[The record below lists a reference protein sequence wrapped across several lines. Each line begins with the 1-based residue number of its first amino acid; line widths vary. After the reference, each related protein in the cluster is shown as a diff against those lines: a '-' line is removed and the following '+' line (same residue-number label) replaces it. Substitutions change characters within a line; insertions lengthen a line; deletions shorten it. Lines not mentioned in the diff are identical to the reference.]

1 MPKRSDIASV
11 LVLGSGPI
19 QIGQACEF
27 DYSGTQALKALREEG
42 IRTILLNSNP
52 ASIMTDPKRADAT
65 YIEPL
70 TLAVLEKILEREK
83 PDAILPTVGG
93 QTALNLALQAAK
105 TGLLARCG
113 VVLIGAQVEAIERGE
128 DRAQFK
134 HLMEELGL
142 ETCRG
147 GFAHSLDEGR
157 ALVATTGFPAILRPS
172 FTLGGSGGGI
182 AYNIE
187 EFETILR
194 GGLDLSPIRQV
205 LVEESILGWKEF
217 ELEVVRDLDDNVV
230 IICAIENI
238 DPMGI
243 HTGDSITVAPALTLT
258 DPEYQR
264 MREAAKA
271 VIRGVGV
278 ETGGSNVQFALQQ
291 ETGRLI
297 VVEMNPRVSRSSAL
311 ASKATGFPIAWVAT
325 KLALGYRLWEL
336 PNVITGKTK
345 AAFEPVFDYVV
356 VKVPRFTFEKFPQA
370 SPVLG
375 TQMKSVGEAMA
386 IGRSFQE
393 ALQKALRSLEAGHD
407 GLAGVLE
414 GKLDLTRL
422 REHLLTP
429 GPERVFWLYHALKA
443 GHTVETLA
451 RLTGISPWFLREM
464 EEIVILE
471 GRLRGFSLER
481 LPEELLE
488 RAKRAG
494 FSDGQIAG
502 FCGTREGEVARRR
515 ESFGLRPAT
524 KRVDT
529 CAGEFEAET
538 PYLYQTWETASS
550 EGGAQDVCSEAP
562 PSGRPKA
569 IVLGSGPNRIGQGVE
584 FDCCCVQAVEAIR
597 ASGVEAI
604 LVNCNPETVS
614 TDFDTADRLYFE
626 PLTFEHVKAI
636 VDREAG
642 AGAEGYG
649 AKLRPKGEAQEG
661 PRKTGNGKLLGV
673 FTQFGGQ
680 TPLKLAG
687 ELEAAGIPLLGT
699 PHRTILD
706 AEDRDRFGQVLLRLG
721 IPAAEWGMAASL
733 DQAREIAHRLGFPVM
748 VRPSFVLGG
757 RAMAV
762 VFDDAGLEKYVR
774 EAAAVDATKPVLL
787 DRYLDGAQELDVD
800 LVCDGRD
807 TAICGVLAHIEEAG
821 VHSGDSYAVFP
832 PLGIEEGL
840 LETVKAQSRRMALE
854 LGVRGLL
861 NLQWALKDGVAYCLE
876 ANPRASRTV
885 PFISKATGIDWA
897 GVAARI
903 GLGQSLWAQ
912 GVTDGVALA
921 VAVKGV
927 VFPFAKFPGVDPVL
941 GPEMKST
948 GEVMGFGQTFGEATA
963 KALLA
968 AGIPLPLHG
977 TVFLSV
983 ADADKVRLP
992 ELAGRLLGL
1001 GFGLCATEGT
1011 ARHLETTLGL
1021 KVRRINK
1028 VTEGRPHAVD
1038 LLKNSEIQ
1046 WVINTPKGREA
1057 YEDKGAIR
1065 REALR
1070 LGIPC
1075 LTNLNAALAACEA
1088 VETLRGEVRVRSLQ
1102 ELGTRPINL

>member
-1 MPKRSDIASV
+1 MPKRSDIHSV

-42 IRTILLNSNP
+42 VRTILLNSNP

-70 TLAVLEKILEREK
+70 TLPVLEKILEREK

-105 TGLLARCG
+105 TGLLARHD
-113 VVLIGAQVEAIERGE
+113 VTLIGAQVEAIERGE

-134 HLMEELGL
+134 QLMDELGL

-147 GFAHSLDEGR
+147 GFAHNLEEGH
-157 ALVATTGFPAILRPS
+157 AIVATTGFPAILRPS

-194 GGLDLSPIRQV
+194 RGLDLSPIRQV

-230 IICAIENI
+230 IICAIENL

-271 VIRGVGV
+271 IIRGVGV
-278 ETGGSNVQFALQQ
+278 ETGGSNVQFALHQ

-345 AAFEPVFDYVV
+345 AAFEPVLDYVV

-370 SPVLG
+370 EAVLG

-407 GLAGVLE
+407 GLAGALE
-414 GKLDLTRL
+414 GKLDLSRL

-429 GPERVFWLYHALKA
+429 GPERVFWLYHALKG
-443 GHTVETLA
+443 GHTVENLA
-451 RLTGISPWFLREM
+451 RLTGISPWFLREL
-464 EEIVILE
+464 EAILILE
-471 GRLRGFSLER
+471 GRLRGFDLNQ
-481 LPEELLE
+481 LPKELLE
-488 RAKRAG
+488 TAKRAG
-494 FSDGQIAG
+494 FSDGQIAT
-502 FCGTREGEVARRR
+502 FCGAREAEVARRR
-515 ESFGLRPAT
+515 EGLGLRSVA

-538 PYLYQTWETASS
+538 PYLYQTWE
-550 EGGAQDVCSEAP
+550 ERSEAP
-562 PSGRPKA
+562 PTARPKA

-597 ASGVEAI
+597 ASGIEAI

-636 VDREAG
+636 VDREA
-642 AGAEGYG
+642 A
-649 AKLRPKGEAQEG
+649 
-661 PRKTGNGKLLGV
+661 NGTLLGV

-687 ELEAAGIPLLGT
+687 DLEAAGVPLLGT

-706 AEDRDRFGQVLLRLG
+706 AEDRNRFGQVLSRLG
-721 IPAAEWGMAASL
+721 IPAAEWGMAASHEE
-733 DQAREIAHRLGFPVM
+733 ARAVAHRIGYPVM

-762 VFDDAGLEKYVR
+762 VFDDAGLEKYVH

-800 LVCDGRD
+800 LVCDGREA
-807 TAICGVLAHIEEAG
+807 AICGVMAHIEEAG

-832 PLGIEEGL
+832 PLGVDPEL
-840 LETVKAQSRRMALE
+840 LEIVKSHSRRMALD
-854 LGVRGLL
+854 LGVQGLM
-861 NLQWALKDGVAYCLE
+861 NLQWALKECVAYCLE

-885 PFISKATGIDWA
+885 PFISKATGVDWA

-903 GLGQSLWAQ
+903 GLGQSLSDQ
-912 GVTDGVALA
+912 SISDGTALA

-948 GEVMGFGQTFGEATA
+948 GEVMGLGESFGEAAA

-983 ADADKVRLP
+983 APADKPRLP
-992 ELAGRLLGL
+992 ELAQRLLRL

-1011 ARHLETTLGL
+1011 AHHLEATLGL
-1021 KVRRINK
+1021 RVRRINK

-1038 LLKNSEIQ
+1038 LLKNGEIQ
-1046 WVINTPKGREA
+1046 WVINTPQGREA

-1070 LGIPC
+1070 LGVPC
-1075 LTNLNAALAACEA
+1075 ITNLNAALAACEA

-1102 ELGTRPINL
+1102 ELSWHP

>member
-1 MPKRSDIASV
+1 MPKRSDIHSV

-42 IRTILLNSNP
+42 IRTILMNSNP
-52 ASIMTDPKRADAT
+52 ASIMTDPERADAT

-70 TLAVLEKILEREK
+70 TLRVLEKVVEREK

-93 QTALNLALQAAK
+93 QTALNLAMAAHK
-105 TGLLARCG
+105 SGLLERTG
-113 VVLIGAQVEAIERGE
+113 VRLIGAQPEAIERGE
-128 DRAQFK
+128 DREIFK
-134 HLMEELGL
+134 KLMDEIGL

-147 GFAHSLDEGR
+147 GFAHNLAEAR
-157 ALVATTGFPAILRPS
+157 ELVKDTGYPAIIRPS

-182 AYNIE
+182 AYNVE
-187 EFETILR
+187 EYEGIVQR
-194 GGLDLSPIRQV
+194 GLDLSPIHQV

-230 IICAIENI
+230 VICSIENI
-238 DPMGI
+238 DPMGV

-271 VIRGVGV
+271 IMRAVGV
-278 ETGGSNVQFALQQ
+278 ETGGSNVQFAFHPESQ
-291 ETGRLI
+291 RMVI
-297 VVEMNPRVSRSSAL
+297 VEMNPRVSRSSAL

-336 PNVITGKTK
+336 PNVITGRTK
-345 AAFEPVFDYVV
+345 AAFEPVIDYVV
-356 VKVPRFTFEKFPQA
+356 VKIPRFTFEKFPA
-370 SPVLG
+370 AKAELG

-393 ALQKALRSLEAGHD
+393 ALQKGLRSLEEGYS
-407 GLAGVLE
+407 GLAGGLE
-414 GKLDLTRL
+414 GKLDLGRL
-422 REHLLTP
+422 RERLITP
-429 GPERVFWLYHALKA
+429 GPQRVFWIYHALKA
-443 GHTVETLA
+443 GHSVEELA
-451 RLTGISPWFLREM
+451 RLTNISPWYLREM
-464 EEIVILE
+464 EEIVVME
-471 GRLRGFSLER
+471 GRLRGFGLER
-481 LPEELLE
+481 LPVDLLE
-488 RAKRAG
+488 KAKRAG
-494 FSDGQIAG
+494 FSDEQIAR
-502 FCGTREGEVARRR
+502 FCGAGEVEVARKR
-515 ESFGLRPAT
+515 EAAGIRPAA

-529 CAGEFEAET
+529 CAGEFIAET
-538 PYLYQTWETASS
+538 PYLYQTWDS
-550 EGGAQDVCSEAP
+550 DSEAP
-562 PSGRPKA
+562 PTDRPKA

-597 ASGVEAI
+597 ASGIEAI

-614 TDFDTADRLYFE
+614 TDFDTSDRLYFE

-636 VDREAG
+636 VDRESAG
-642 AGAEGYG
+642 
-649 AKLRPKGEAQEG
+649 
-661 PRKTGNGKLLGV
+661 GKLMGV

-687 ELEAAGIPLLGT
+687 RLEAENVPLLGT
-699 PHRTILD
+699 PHVTIMD
-706 AEDRDRFGQVLLRLG
+706 AEDRHRFGGVLEKLG
-721 IPAAEWGMAASL
+721 VPVAPWGSATSL
-733 DQAREIAHRLGFPVM
+733 EEARSVARRVGYPVM

-762 VFDDAGLEKYVR
+762 VFGDEDLERYMR
-774 EAAAVDATKPVLL
+774 EAAAVSEDQPVLL

-800 LVCDGRD
+800 LVCDGTD
-807 TAICGVLAHIEEAG
+807 VVLAGVMAHIEEAG
-821 VHSGDSYAVFP
+821 IHSGDSFAVFP
-832 PLGIEEGL
+832 PLGVDEGV
-840 LETVKAQSRRMALE
+840 LETVKEHSRRLALE
-854 LGVRGLL
+854 LGVRGLM

-885 PFISKATGIDWA
+885 PFISKATGVTWA

-903 GLGQSLWAQ
+903 GLGQTLKQQ
-912 GVTDGVALA
+912 GVKDGQALA

-948 GEVMGFGQTFGEATA
+948 GEVMGIGRSFGEAYA

-968 AGIPLPLHG
+968 SGIPLPLSG
-977 TVFLSV
+977 NVFLSV
-983 ADADKVRLP
+983 NPRDKDRLP
-992 ELAGRLLGL
+992 ELAKKLVSL

-1011 ARHLETTLGL
+1011 AKHIESTLGL
-1021 KVRRINK
+1021 KIRRIHK
-1028 VTEGRPHAVD
+1028 VTEGRPNAVD
-1038 LLKNSEIQ
+1038 LLKNAEVQ
-1046 WVINTPKGREA
+1046 WVINTPLGRDAFYDEG
-1057 YEDKGAIR
+1057 EIR

-1070 LGIPC
+1070 LKIPC
-1075 LTNLNAALAACEA
+1075 LTNMSAALAACEA
-1088 VETLRGEVRVRSLQ
+1088 VETLRGELEVRPLQ
-1102 ELGTRPINL
+1102 AL